1 MSTLRL
7 VVPSAPRIVA
17 FDTLVATWVV
27 LWIAIAIGVAHDTR
41 QLADVGETVSQTGT
55 AIQQVGGALGSVPL
69 LPAEV
74 SDTADSVQ
82 AAGASAIEGGQTS
95 ADATRRLAILLAL
108 AIAVIPSVPVLGLYL
123 PLRLWR
129 LREARQVETALRDCG
144 DDPGFREFL
153 ARRAA
158 ENLSFQELREVSTQ
172 PWVDLREGRFDG
184 LAEAELMRLGV
195 HETQR
200 GRWPRRRG

>member
-17 FDTLVATWVV
+17 FDTVVATWVV

-41 QLADVGETVSQTGT
+41 QLADVGETVSQTGS

-69 LPAEV
+69 LPSGV

-129 LREARQVETALRDCG
+129 LREARQVETALRDGG